1 MFTLLKKL
9 LILSPKKLEDNSY
22 SPSSMALKL
31 ATVKKTDFSNIK
43 YEKSYTGK
51 KLKVL
56 MICTEEKNMV
66 MKNGKKFSTGNH
78 PVEMMLPML
87 HLRNA
92 GFDID
97 IITPTGKPVQI
108 EMWAMPQNDDAV
120 QNIYQEYKQQFE
132 NPSSVT
138 DFVKNSLIE
147 NTPYIGVFLPGGHG
161 AMLGLPDNTDV
172 GKIIHWSHKQ
182 DLFMLAL
189 CHGPAALLAA
199 DIDSNNDEFIYKGY
213 EMMAFP
219 DKVDKQTPLF
229 GYMPGHMPWRFGER
243 LNNLGV
249 TILNKKITGACHI
262 DRKLI
267 SGDSPLAAN
276 KFGELSATKLL
287 EEVNT
292 KIASKA

>member
-1 MFTLLKKL
+1 MLTFLKKL
-9 LILSPKKLEDNSY
+9 LVLSPKKLEDNSY
-22 SPSSMALKL
+22 SPSPIALKL
-31 ATVKKTDFSNIK
+31 ATVKETDFSNIK
-43 YEKSYTGK
+43 YENAYTEK

-120 QNIYQEYKQQFE
+120 QNIYKEYKQQFE

-138 DFVKNSLIE
+138 DFVNNSLTE

-161 AMLGLPDNTDV
+161 AMLGLPNNPDV
-172 GKIIHWSHKQ
+172 GKIIRWSHKK

-199 DIDSNNDEFIYKGY
+199 NIDSDNNEFIYKG
-213 EMMAFP
+213 
-219 DKVDKQTPLF
+219 
-229 GYMPGHMPWRFGER
+229 PGHMPWRFGER

-276 KFGELSATKLL
+276 KFGEISATKLL

-292 KIASKA
+292 NIAAKT